1 MVPSTGRP
9 MRYVG
14 IDIGS
19 DKHTVAVVDGD
30 GAVVHKAKDFAED
43 LDGYQT
49 LFEILQTPED
59 TLIAMEATG
68 HYWQNLFATLAA
80 NGYAVVLLNPIQ
92 TRRFADG
99 ELSRTK
105 TDKIDATMIA
115 RYASQK
121 RPAPT
126 PMPDEATLELRE
138 FVRMRDR
145 YVQDLGDRVRQLH
158 RVVDLGFPEFTRYV
172 KDLDTHLATTLLR
185 QYPTAADF
193 AKQSPKRL
201 GKVVYDGRH
210 HVGEELAKQIV
221 SAAKTSVGRHHGA
234 SYRMQVEDNCED
246 IDVLRRRIKRLESDI
261 NSTLSKHEVG
271 KLLLT
276 IDGIGETTAARI
288 VGEVGDPSVFRC
300 AAAFA
305 AYVGVVPALKQSGK
319 RQPQRAGLAPIG
331 HKDLRAKL
339 WMPVLT
345 AVRRNAWLKVFY
357 DRLIA
362 RGKLP
367 KVALVAAMHKLLAAI
382 YSVAKHRRPF
392 VPILPT
398 VTLQECTNNP

>member
-1 MVPSTGRP
+1 

-19 DKHTVAVVDGD
+19 DKHTVAVVDGE
-30 GAVVHKAKDFAED
+30 GAVVHRSKDFAED
-43 LDGYQT
+43 LDGYQS
-49 LFEILQTPED
+49 LFELLQTPEN

-138 FVRMRDR
+138 LVRMRDR

-158 RVVDLGFPEFTRYV
+158 RVVDLGFPEFTRHV
-172 KDLDTHLATTLLR
+172 KDLDTQLATTLLR
-185 QYPTAADF
+185 QYPTAPDF

-201 GKVVYDGRH
+201 GKLVYDGRH
-210 HVGEELAKQIV
+210 HVGEELAKELV
-221 SAAKTSVGRHHGA
+221 SAAKTSVGRHHGP
-234 SYRMQVEDNCED
+234 SFRMQVEDNCED

-261 NSTLSKHEVG
+261 NSTLGKHEIG

-305 AYVGVVPALKQSGK
+305 AYVGVVPGLKQSGK
-319 RQPQRAGLAPIG
+319 RQSQRAGLAPIG

-382 YSVAKHRRPF
+382 YSVAKNRKAF

-398 VTLQECTNNP
+398 VTVSLQNCTEGS

>member
-1 MVPSTGRP
+1 
-9 MRYVG
+9 
-14 IDIGS
+14 
-19 DKHTVAVVDGD
+19 
-30 GAVVHKAKDFAED
+30 
-43 LDGYQT
+43 
-49 LFEILQTPED
+49 
-59 TLIAMEATG
+59 
-68 HYWQNLFATLAA
+68 
-80 NGYAVVLLNPIQ
+80 
-92 TRRFADG
+92 
-99 ELSRTK
+99 
-105 TDKIDATMIA
+105 IA

-126 PMPDEATLELRE
+126 RMPDEATLELRE
-138 FVRMRDR
+138 LVRMRDR

-172 KDLDTHLATTLLR
+172 KDLDTQLATALLR
-185 QYPTAADF
+185 QYPTAPDF

-210 HVGEELAKQIV
+210 HVGHELAKELV
-221 SAAKTSVGRHHGA
+221 TAAKASVGRHHGP
-234 SYRMQVEDNCED
+234 SFRMQVEDNCED

-261 NSTLSKHEVG
+261 SSTLGKHEIG

-276 IDGIGETTAARI
+276 IDGIGDTTAARI

-305 AYVGVVPALKQSGK
+305 AYVGVVPGLKQSGK

-382 YSVAKHRRPF
+382 YSVAKHRKAF

-398 VTLQECTNNP
+398 VTVSLQESTSGS